1 MRPTVCLLSASLLTL
16 CLNGTAVAQR
26 HSTGASPP
34 TAPAHISSKTAQPV
48 VPVSSGMGALQF
60 VSVNYG
66 VPAPQAIARQL
77 EADDEHTRSASL
89 AAIGA
94 PSQYLKR
101 GNVPY
106 PHSLHLDFVP
116 LGTDDELDAILT
128 VELDQHIVS
137 AVFLPDDGDWKRIA
151 TVLYPTNFNDP
162 STTPSTFLRLSRSLI
177 EQDRYRA
184 IFRASTNAPNGDTSE
199 NEAHLRILKGHAVI
213 TISFVDSSRTC
224 DTSGA
229 KHAEC
234 QLTRRWLQPDAK
246 DDTHFTLVTGTGH
259 FDAKELADPLAH
271 AVTYQVAHL
280 RTFTCQSYIFSDATL
295 HYEPIANPAPCLAT
309 RPSR

>member
-1 MRPTVCLLSASLLTL
+1 MRPSACLFAASLVTL
-16 CLNGTAVAQR
+16 CLCGAAVAQR

-34 TAPAHISSKTAQPV
+34 TAPAHVSSKTAQPI

-60 VSVNYG
+60 VSVNYT
-66 VPAPQAIARQL
+66 VPAPQSLARQL
-77 EADDEHTRSASL
+77 DADDERTRSAALS
-89 AAIGA
+89 AIGA
-94 PSQYLKR
+94 PSQYLQR
-101 GNVPY
+101 GHVPY

-116 LGTDDELDAILT
+116 LGTNDDLDAILT

-137 AVFLPDDGDWKRIA
+137 AVFLPDEGEWKRIA

-184 IFRASTNAPNGDTSE
+184 IFRASSNAPNGDSSE
-199 NEAHLRILKGHAVI
+199 NEAHLRILNNRGVI
-213 TISFVDSSRTC
+213 TISFVDSARTC
-224 DTSGA
+224 DNSGA
-229 KHAEC
+229 KHAGC
-234 QLTRRWLQPDAK
+234 QVVRRWLQPDAT
-246 DDTHFTLVTGTGH
+246 DDTHFTLVTGTGS

-280 RTFTCQSYIFSDATL
+280 RKFTCQPYIYSDVTL
-295 HYEPIANPAPCLAT
+295 HYEPIANAAPCLA
-309 RPSR
+309 RPAR